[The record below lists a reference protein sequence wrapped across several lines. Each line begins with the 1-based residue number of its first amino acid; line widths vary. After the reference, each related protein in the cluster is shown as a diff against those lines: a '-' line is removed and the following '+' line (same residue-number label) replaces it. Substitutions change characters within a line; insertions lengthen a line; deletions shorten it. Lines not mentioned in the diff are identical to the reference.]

1 MQEEEIQFETS
12 TEVKVIQSF
21 DDMGLKEDLIR
32 GIYAYSKDFY
42 WELKLQILRNLRLS
56 NREQSD
62 RSSKEEMLLLKHS
75 QVLVKPQHFPSLYS
89 KRSTR
94 H

>member
-32 GIYAYSKDFY
+32 GIYAYSKDFSG
-42 WELKLQILRNLRLS
+42 ELNLQILRNLRLS

-62 RSSKEEMLLLKHS
+62 RSSKEEMSLLKHS
-75 QVLVKPQHFPSLYS
+75 LVLVKLQRFPSLCS
-89 KRSTR
+89 KQSIL